1 MYDTNQNMLFM
12 EKKRENN
19 RHERKQKKTI
29 AINGFFLTAITDFN
43 RLLNISS
50 HGNEKQQR
58 GYFPVKLIDIR

>member
-12 EKKRENN
+12 KKKKENN

-58 GYFPVKLIDIR
+58 GYIPVKLIDIR